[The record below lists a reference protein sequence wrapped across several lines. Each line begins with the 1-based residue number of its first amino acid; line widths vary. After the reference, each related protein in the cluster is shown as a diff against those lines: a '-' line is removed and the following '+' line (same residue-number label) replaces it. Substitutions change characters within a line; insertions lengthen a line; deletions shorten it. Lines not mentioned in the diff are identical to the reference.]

1 VWPRGIRRDPLGD
14 DPRSPVLRQ
23 AAAQHHPTHPR
34 QTLINTDAP
43 LEAPKVLT
51 PLPNMVQLATTA
63 GPARP
68 HLEISEQTL
77 AKLRP
82 KEVKRKAMTDTPPP
96 DAPNLESHISDF
108 SIATA
113 AEGPARPHL
122 EINAGSAPRVAEHK
136 QAGESAAAPEP
147 AHAAV
152 AANGASSTTVIAL
165 SASPAPPAPI
175 VEVPKGNLA
184 ATVAISPEGKG
195 SGTGGGSGA
204 GSGSGDPNGAGGGN
218 NNSVG
223 ISISGGNPKPN
234 AGISGLGG
242 TPKLILPRASA
253 GYKRPD
259 PNVAMEDTSVRTGPP
274 NFANLP
280 PGAPPEKIFESH
292 RVYSLNVN
300 MPNLNSVTGSWVIH
314 FAELHQMGVANLPG
328 EVNAPSPVRKVD
340 PKYPQDM
347 LKEHIEG
354 EVVLYGVIRPDGS
367 VDSIQIVRRLDPQL
381 DANSVAAFKQW
392 RFEPGTKNGQ
402 PVALEAIVHIPF
414 RGPQRD

>member
-1 VWPRGIRRDPLGD
+1 
-14 DPRSPVLRQ
+14 
-23 AAAQHHPTHPR
+23 
-34 QTLINTDAP
+34 
-43 LEAPKVLT
+43 
-51 PLPNMVQLATTA
+51 M
-63 GPARP
+63 
-68 HLEISEQTL
+68 
-77 AKLRP
+77 
-82 KEVKRKAMTDTPPP
+82 
-96 DAPNLESHISDF
+96 
-108 SIATA
+108 
-113 AEGPARPHL
+113 
-122 EINAGSAPRVAEHK
+122 
-136 QAGESAAAPEP
+136 
-147 AHAAV
+147 
-152 AANGASSTTVIAL
+152 
-165 SASPAPPAPI
+165 
-175 VEVPKGNLA
+175 
-184 ATVAISPEGKG
+184 
-195 SGTGGGSGA
+195 
-204 GSGSGDPNGAGGGN
+204 
-218 NNSVG
+218 
-223 ISISGGNPKPN
+223 
-234 AGISGLGG
+234 GG